1 MFSALPRTADIEVRD
16 RHVSVGPMLSKKASI
31 DWLCWSMRPLMV
43 IATRWRA
50 EVDVT
55 TEA

>member
-1 MFSALPRTADIEVRD
+1 
-16 RHVSVGPMLSKKASI
+16 MLSKKASI